1 MSFKINSKIED
12 KFTSIVVKEIFESL
26 KNSLDKED
34 LEKMEVGYPPNKI
47 EGDFSLPCFSLIKK
61 LKNNPTEI
69 AKQLSQEIRIK
80 DNGVISSVKSAGPY
94 LNFFVNK
101 DRQAEIIL
109 TSILNKNSIS
119 SGLERVKER
128 VMIEYVSP
136 NTNKP
141 LHLGHGRNA
150 FLGSALSNILEENNY
165 RVVKTC
171 LVNDR
176 GVHIS
181 KSMLAYDKL
190 GQKTTPEKEGIK
202 GDHFVGE
209 YYVKFDELKKED
221 PEVENIVHEMLKKW
235 EDGDRKINTLWK
247 KMNRWVMDGMKQTL
261 KKIGVSFDKFYFES
275 DMYKEGKDIV
285 LQALHEGKFVKK
297 DGAVVA
303 DLSDYRLPDK
313 VLLRS
318 DGTSLYITQDI
329 YLTYLK
335 YKDFEPKKI
344 IHVIGSE
351 QDLVQRQ
358 LFAIM
363 DILGFEESKNLYHLS
378 YGMVNVEGG
387 KLKSREGVKVDL
399 DTLIGRLENM
409 AREEIENRNNSLKE
423 KELKKRSEIIALG
436 ALKYYILQYGPK
448 TIVNFDPKESLSF
461 AGKTGPYLQYS
472 YARIKSIIK
481 KSGVKI
487 SDKVDFSKLNN
498 NEEEELITNLGK
510 FKEVLK
516 ESGERYDPSILAKYL
531 YEVAKSFHGFY
542 HTSPVIDADNETKKA
557 RLLLIS
563 STAEIIKKGLN
574 ILGIEVLEEM

>member
-12 KFTSIVVKEIFESL
+12 KFTSIAVLEIFKSL
-26 KNSLDKED
+26 ENFLDKED

-47 EGDFSLPCFSLIKK
+47 EGDFSLPCFPLIKK

-69 AKQLSQEIRIK
+69 AKYLAGHINLGESDFIT
-80 DNGVISSVKSAGPY
+80 SAKATGPY

-101 DRQAEIIL
+101 EKEAEIIL
-109 TSILNKNSIS
+109 TDVLSRGSRDA
-119 SGLERVKER
+119 GLERVKEK
-128 VMIEYVSP
+128 VMVEYVSP

-150 FLGSALSNILEENNY
+150 FLGKALSNILEENNY
-165 RVVKTC
+165 RVIEVC

-176 GVHIS
+176 GIHIA
-181 KSMLAYDKL
+181 KSMIAYDLL
-190 GQKTTPEKEGIK
+190 GKNTTPEKEGIK

-209 YYVKFDELKKED
+209 YYVKFDKLKKEKED
-221 PEVENIVHEMLKKW
+221 IEEDAHEMLKKW
-235 EDGDRKINTLWK
+235 EEGDIKINKLWK
-247 KMNRWVMDGMKQTL
+247 KMNRWVMDGMGQTF
-261 KKIGVSFDKFYFES
+261 KKIGVRFDRFYFES
-275 DMYKEGKDIV
+275 NMYKEGKDIV
-285 LQALHEGKFVKK
+285 LRALHEGKFVKK

-303 DLSDYRLPDK
+303 DLRDYRLPDK

-329 YLTYLK
+329 YLTHLK
-335 YKDFEPKKI
+335 YQDFEPKKI

-351 QDLVQRQ
+351 QDLAQKQ

-363 DILGFEESKNLYHLS
+363 DILKFKESKNLYHLS

-387 KLKSREGVKVDL
+387 KLKSRSGVKVDL
-399 DTLIGRLENM
+399 DTLIGRLEGM
-409 AREEIENRNNSLKE
+409 AAKEIRERNKDLKE
-423 KELKKRSEIIALG
+423 KELNKRASVIALG

-448 TIVNFDPKESLSF
+448 TIVNFNPEESLSF
-461 AGKTGPYLQYS
+461 TGKTGPYLQYS

-481 KSGVKI
+481 KSGEKI
-487 SDKVDFSKLNN
+487 TDKVNFSKLGN
-498 NEEEELITNLGK
+498 NEEKELLTNLGK
-510 FKEVLK
+510 FKETLK
-516 ESGERYDPSILAKYL
+516 ESGEKYDPSILAKYL

-542 HTSPVIDADNETKKA
+542 HTSPVIEADDETKKA
-557 RLLLIS
+557 RLLLID

-574 ILGIEVLEEM
+574 ILGIDVLEEM

>member
-1 MSFKINSKIED
+1 MSFKLNSKIED
-12 KFTSIVVKEIFESL
+12 KFTAIVIKEIFESL
-26 KNSLDKED
+26 GSFLDQED
-34 LEKMEVGYPPNKI
+34 LDKMEVVYPPNKI
-47 EGDFSLPCFSLIKK
+47 EGDFSLPCFPLIKK

-69 AKQLSQEIRIK
+69 AKQLAEKIK
-80 DNGVISSVKSAGPY
+80 LKDEGVIDIVKPAGPY

-101 DRQAEIIL
+101 DKQAEIIL
-109 TSILNKNSIS
+109 TSILNKDSIS
-119 SGLERVKER
+119 LGLERVKER

-176 GVHIS
+176 GIHIS
-181 KSMLAYDKL
+181 KSMLAYDRL
-190 GQKTTPEKEGIK
+190 GQGTTPQKEGIK

-221 PEVENIVHEMLKKW
+221 HEIEKTAQEMLVKW
-235 EDGDRKINTLWK
+235 EDGDREINHLWK
-247 KMNRWVMDGMKQTL
+247 KMNKWVMGGMKKTFQ
-261 KKIGVSFDKFYFES
+261 KIGISFDKFYFES

-285 LQALHEGKFVKK
+285 LQALYEGKFIKK
-297 DGAVVA
+297 DGAVIA
-303 DLSDYRLPDK
+303 DLNAYRLPDK

-335 YKDFEPKKI
+335 YKDFDPKKI
-344 IHVIGSE
+344 IHVVGSE
-351 QDLVQRQ
+351 QDLAQKQ

-363 DILGFEESKNLYHLS
+363 DILDFEESKNLHHLS

-399 DTLIGRLENM
+399 DTLIGRLERM
-409 AREEIENRNNSLKE
+409 AREEIENRNNNLKE
-423 KELKKRSEIIALG
+423 GELKRRSEIIALG

-448 TIVNFDPKESLSF
+448 TIVNFNPKESLSF
-461 AGKTGPYLQYS
+461 TGKTGPYLQYS

-487 SDKVDFSKLNN
+487 SDNINFSKLNN
-498 NEEEELITNLGK
+498 NEEKELITNLGK
-510 FKEVLK
+510 FKEVLR
-516 ESGERYDPSILAKYL
+516 ESGEKYDPSILAKYL

-542 HTSPVIDADNETKKA
+542 HTSPVIDADEETKKA
-557 RLLLIS
+557 RLFLIS